1 MYQRLQKRTLVRQI
15 KKLVEAITFILDKT
29 GKLIHLPI
37 TAYFLHLWSF
47 RTIFNL
53 ILDRSVQGNKTCG
66 SKVFKTYTLRIWS
79 LPTPWPEAN
88 MKRHKLNLSSSMQNL
103 SAKQNT
109 YNLIISETLVT
120 SYVIKTWLSDA
131 KSSLQSTSILTSI
144 KIYPLLKI

>member
-1 MYQRLQKRTLVRQI
+1 
-15 KKLVEAITFILDKT
+15 
-29 GKLIHLPI
+29 
-37 TAYFLHLWSF
+37 
-47 RTIFNL
+47 
-53 ILDRSVQGNKTCG
+53 
-66 SKVFKTYTLRIWS
+66 
-79 LPTPWPEAN
+79 
-88 MKRHKLNLSSSMQNL
+88 MQNL